1 MSLADD
7 AGKRGTTLHGGPH
20 SRAGLLQ
27 RTTGRR
33 MFVYPRRRP
42 PGPVCHVRP
51 SLRYCDPC
59 PCPHLLSP
67 GADGGAGEHFVETAA
82 FHFLDPLS
90 RSAPRLSDSGRL
102 PRHPKAG
109 RLAMGTASTTTG
121 CGKAHCGLAAIVW
134 RTVGMDGGSTDG
146 GRRLCGWGPARRVR
160 VWSAN

>member
-1 MSLADD
+1 MSLAH
-7 AGKRGTTLHGGPH
+7 AGNRGTTLHGGPH

-90 RSAPRLSDSGRL
+90 RSAPRLSGRL

-109 RLAMGTASTTTG
+109 RLAMGTASRYVLELRSQPVDSLSRSAPRHTWHYAVRSTTRVV
-121 CGKAHCGLAAIVW
+121 CPRPC
-134 RTVGMDGGSTDG
+134 R
-146 GRRLCGWGPARRVR
+146 GWC
-160 VWSAN
+160 